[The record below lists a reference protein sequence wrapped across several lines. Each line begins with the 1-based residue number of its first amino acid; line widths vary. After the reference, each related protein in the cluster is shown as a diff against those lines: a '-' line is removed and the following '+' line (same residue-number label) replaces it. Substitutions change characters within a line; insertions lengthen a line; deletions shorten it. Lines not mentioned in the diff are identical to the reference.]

1 MKRIHIGLDVK
12 DLERSIAFYSNLFG
26 AEPSLR
32 RPDYAKWMLDDP
44 RINFS
49 ITSGHCAAGD
59 VHFGIQV
66 ESEADLAEVAGRL
79 KGAGEAVL
87 DVGCGG
93 GFDLFVAGRLVGPGG
108 RAHGIDLTPE
118 MVARAGQG
126 LAQAGVSWARVEV
139 GSAEEIPCAAASFDM
154 VLSNGALNLSPDKE
168 RAFHEI
174 YRVLRPGGRLH
185 FADIVQSGQVP
196 REAAGDPDAWSQ

>member
-1 MKRIHIGLDVK
+1 MSEEFPGEQTERVRDAVRKWYR
-12 DLERSIAFYSNLFG
+12 ERSRAGAVDSLYPTGRAAAEALGYERIAI
-26 AEPSLR
+26 E
-32 RPDYAKWMLDDP
+32 
-44 RINFS
+44 
-49 ITSGHCAAGD
+49 AAP
-59 VHFGIQV
+59 
-66 ESEADLAEVAGRL
+66 ADLLDSFCGVGNPLTLGPLA
-79 KGAGEAVL
+79 AGEAVL

-93 GFDLFVAGRLVGPGG
+93 GFDLFVAGSLVGSGG

-118 MVARAGQG
+118 MVALAGQG
-126 LAQAGVSWARVEV
+126 LAQAGITWARVEV
-139 GSAEEIPCAAASFDM
+139 GSAEEIPSDAVSFDM

-168 RAFHEI
+168 TAFREI

>member
-1 MKRIHIGLDVK
+1 MERVREAVRKWYR
-12 DLERSIAFYSNLFG
+12 ERSRLGAVDTLYPTGRAAAEALGYEQIAIE
-26 AEPSLR
+26 AAPA
-32 RPDYAKWMLDDP
+32 DMLDSFCGVGNP
-44 RINFS
+44 
-49 ITSGHCAAGD
+49 
-59 VHFGIQV
+59 
-66 ESEADLAEVAGRL
+66 LALGSLA
-79 KGAGEAVL
+79 AGEAVL

-126 LAQAGVSWARVEV
+126 LTEAGVSWARVEV
-139 GSAEEIPCAAASFDM
+139 GSIEEIPCDAASFDM
-154 VLSNGALNLSPDKE
+154 VLSNGVLNLSPDKE
-168 RAFHEI
+168 RAIRDI
-174 YRVLRPGGRLH
+174 YRVLRPEGRLD